1 MSKLKLQTR
10 TELDTQK
17 GQERLREIQEGK
29 KLATRVDLLRK
40 TVADEERSLEQ
51 FRLTTVEAIHKEID
65 AQVIEKARLVN
76 EIVHLHEERAALLVP
91 LDAKWAEV
99 RATEAV
105 VALGREEVAQASE
118 RLSADKIALEGAKLA
133 VQLDF
138 ERVADDREHV
148 NKLLADATRMNT
160 DAATELMKART
171 ESRTMTSNA
180 QAIEAA
186 ALKKERGVNLM
197 AGFVNQR
204 RLQNEK
210 EANRLTEERTR
221 LRDAWA
227 TLERT
232 QQRLK

>member
-1 MSKLKLQTR
+1 
-10 TELDTQK
+10 
-17 GQERLREIQEGK
+17 
-29 KLATRVDLLRK
+29 
-40 TVADEERSLEQ
+40 
-51 FRLTTVEAIHKEID
+51 
-65 AQVIEKARLVN
+65 
-76 EIVHLHEERAALLVP
+76 
-91 LDAKWAEV
+91 
-99 RATEAV
+99 
-105 VALGREEVAQASE
+105 
-118 RLSADKIALEGAKLA
+118 
-133 VQLDF
+133 
-138 ERVADDREHV
+138 
-148 NKLLADATRMNT
+148 MNT

-204 RLQNEK
+204 RSQNEK
-210 EANRLTEERTR
+210 ESNRLTEERTR